1 MTASATLALD
11 AQGAP
16 HAREQPGVL
25 SKACGLDLVR
35 PKGKQ
40 TRQIAAP
47 IVHVRGNGGFDAF
60 CGCHGTALGEPD
72 FRIAAT
78 HGDFFGIADL
88 SPSFTRSVVCTAG
101 TSASLV

>member
-1 MTASATLALD
+1 MTAASSLALD

-35 PKGKQ
+35 PKRKQ
-40 TRQIAAP
+40 TRQIAPP
-47 IVHVRGNGGFDAF
+47 IVHVRSGGFGVF
-60 CGCHGTALGEPD
+60 CGWHGALGEPNL
-72 FRIAAT
+72 RIAVT
-78 HGDFFGIADL
+78 HGDFFGNADL

>member
-1 MTASATLALD
+1 MPASASLALD

-16 HAREQPGVL
+16 HAREQLGVL

-40 TRQIAAP
+40 TRQIAPP
-47 IVHVRGNGGFDAF
+47 IVHVRSAGGFDMS
-60 CGCHGTALGEPD
+60 CGWHGTALGRPN
-72 FRIAAT
+72 FRIAAA

-88 SPSFTRSVVCTAG
+88 SPSFTRPVVCRGGA
-101 TSASLV
+101 SASLV

>member
-1 MTASATLALD
+1 MTASTTLALN

-40 TRQIAAP
+40 ARQIAPP
-47 IVHVRGNGGFDAF
+47 IIHVRGASGFDVF
-60 CGCHGTALGEPD
+60 
-72 FRIAAT
+72 
-78 HGDFFGIADL
+78 
-88 SPSFTRSVVCTAG
+88 
-101 TSASLV
+101 

>member
-1 MTASATLALD
+1 MAAFPSLALD
-11 AQGAP
+11 AQRAP
-16 HAREQPGVL
+16 HSREQPGVL
-25 SKACGLDLVR
+25 SKACCLDLVR

-40 TRQIAAP
+40 TRQIAPP
-47 IVHVRGNGGFDAF
+47 IVHVRGNDGFDAF
-60 CGCHGTALGEPD
+60 YGWHGTALGEPD

>member
-1 MTASATLALD
+1 MTAASSLALD
-11 AQGAP
+11 AQDSP

-25 SKACGLDLVR
+25 SKACGFDLVR

-78 HGDFFGIADL
+78 HGDFFDVADL